1 MGTNCNG
8 KKGSKNCDYG
18 KCTYDE
24 LYKAALCGDEK
35 AKAELMKRNK

>member
-1 MGTNCNG
+1 MGTNCNN
-8 KKGSKNCDYG
+8 KKNNCDYS

-35 AKAELMKRNK
+35 AKAELRKRNK